1 MSLDTSE
8 SKPLTPAQA
17 AVLRASVSIP
27 DHVVFRSFVQ
37 ETVLLNVNTGRY
49 HGVNPTGGRMLEI
62 LQQRGSVAAA
72 AEQLAQEYG
81 QPLQEI
87 QRDLCSFCADLAKRG
102 LIEVSGA
109 GDA

>member
-1 MSLDTSE
+1 MSLDASE
-8 SKPLTPAQA
+8 SRALTPAQA
-17 AVLRASVSIP
+17 AVLRATVRIP

-37 ETVLLNVNTGRY
+37 ETVLLNVNTGKY

-62 LQQRGSVAAA
+62 LQERGSVAEA

-81 QPLQEI
+81 RPLQEV
-87 QRDLCSFCADLAKRG
+87 QRDLSSFCAGLAERG
-102 LIEVSGA
+102 LIEVSGV